1 MSSLFMY
8 NKELYSNNNIN
19 REISIT
25 SFNSSLI
32 KKEKK
37 YKPSK

>member
-8 NKELYSNNNIN
+8 NKEIYSNNNIN
-19 REISIT
+19 REISIIQ
-25 SFNSSLI
+25 FNTNLI

-37 YKPSK
+37 YKSSK